1 MGDPTITIAGR
12 AWPVPLLAPRQNR
25 VVLPGLMRLGKEPA
39 EQYETLLDIVFAALT
54 RAHPSITREEFE
66 DWPIAT
72 WELVESIPVIAK
84 QTGLLRSS
92 FDKLRTREKLMVP
105 QAHHEEKNL
114 TLSLSKG
121 EHELPDWDALIA
133 QFVNFLPG
141 TTPDYWEDALTAPRL
156 DAMQE
161 EWRKHPPLSLLV
173 AGALGYRPR
182 PRNADPLEELLRLF
196 PNGKLR
202 LN

>member
-1 MGDPTITIAGR
+1 MSDPTIIIAGR
-12 AWPVPLLAPRQNR
+12 AWRIPLLAPRQNR

-39 EQYETLLDIVFAALT
+39 EQYGTLLDIVFAALT
-54 RAHPSITREEFE
+54 RAHPSIAREEFD

-84 QTGLLRSS
+84 QTGLLRAS
-92 FDKLRTREKLMVP
+92 FDRLRTRVSP
-105 QAHHEEKNL
+105 HA
-114 TLSLSKG
+114 
-121 EHELPDWDALIA
+121 ELVEAPDWDALIA
-133 QFVNFLPG
+133 QYVNFLPG

>member
-1 MGDPTITIAGR
+1 MTNDPTITIAGR
-12 AWPVPLLAPRQNR
+12 EWRIPPLAPRQNR

-39 EQYETLLDIVFAALT
+39 ERYETLLDIVFAALT
-54 RAHPSITREEFE
+54 RARPSITREEFE

-92 FDKLRTREKLMVP
+92 FDKLRTRETLMVR
-105 QAHHEEKNL
+105 QAHHEEK
-114 TLSLSKG
+114 TLALSPSKG
-121 EHELPDWDALIA
+121 EAPDWDALIA
-133 QFVNFLPG
+133 QYVNFLPG

-156 DAMQE
+156 DAMQK

>member
-1 MGDPTITIAGR
+1 
-12 AWPVPLLAPRQNR
+12 
-25 VVLPGLMRLGKEPA
+25 MRLGKEPA

-54 RAHPSITREEFE
+54 RAHPSIAREEFE

-72 WELVESIPVIAK
+72 WELVESIAVIAK
-84 QTGLLRSS
+84 QTGLLRPS
-92 FDKLRTREKLMVP
+92 FDRLRTRRNG
-105 QAHHEEKNL
+105 AHE
-114 TLSLSKG
+114 TLVLSPSKG
-121 EHELPDWDALIA
+121 EAPDWDALIA

>member
-1 MGDPTITIAGR
+1 MKDPTITIAGR
-12 AWPVPLLAPRQNR
+12 EWRISLLTPRQNR
-25 VVLPGLMRLGKEPA
+25 VVLPGLMHLGREPA
-39 EQYETLLDIVFAALT
+39 DQYERLLDIVFVALT
-54 RAHPSITREEFE
+54 RAHPAITREEFE

-72 WELVESIPVIAK
+72 WELVESIPVIAR
-84 QTGLLRSS
+84 QTGFLRTSS
-92 FDKLRTREKLMVP
+92 FDGLRTRSIP
-105 QAHHEEKNL
+105 HA
-114 TLSLSKG
+114 
-121 EHELPDWDALIA
+121 ELVEAPDWDAFIA

>member
-1 MGDPTITIAGR
+1 LNDPTITIAGG

-39 EQYETLLDIVFAALT
+39 EQYEPLLDIVFAALT
-54 RAHPSITREEFE
+54 RAHPSITRAEFE

-84 QTGLLRSS
+84 QTGLLRAS
-92 FDKLRTREKLMVP
+92 FDKLRTRENSTSESL
-105 QAHHEEKNL
+105 A
-114 TLSLSKG
+114 LSLSKG
-121 EHELPDWDALIA
+121 EAPDWDALIA
-133 QFVNFLPG
+133 QYVNFLPG

-156 DAMQE
+156 DAMRE